1 LIIAE
6 VSRRSVEL
14 FSSRILSETK
24 ITLRDL
30 RNELTGKI
38 FEISIKYNK
47 SPETLFF
54 SIIYIVSY
62 FQKIRR
68 NQICFDKSTKPYVIN
83 KVLNEHVTISQQD

>member
-1 LIIAE
+1 MIIAE

-47 SPETLFF
+47 KNLFVFYHLYSATSKKLEET
-54 SIIYIVSY
+54 
-62 FQKIRR
+62 
-68 NQICFDKSTKPYVIN
+68 KSALTRA
-83 KVLNEHVTISQQD
+83 LNRM